1 MIPKSL
7 LHHGIGG
14 KFVVIIQKTKIL
26 LAPNRKKGFVSEL
39 KGCFGWDRGVTIL
52 GKRLQCALFLTL
64 RNFATFQL

>member
-14 KFVVIIQKTKIL
+14 EFVVIIQKTKIL

-39 KGCFGWDRGVTIL
+39 KGCFGWDRESLYLESVYN
-52 GKRLQCALFLTL
+52 ALCS
-64 RNFATFQL
+64 

>member
-7 LHHGIGG
+7 LHHGIDE

-39 KGCFGWDRGVTIL
+39 KGCFGRDRGSL
-52 GKRLQCALFLTL
+52 Y
-64 RNFATFQL
+64 